1 MLSLL
6 LFSSVVF
13 VVGTVKTASSS
24 CRIRIAEGD
33 GGSTSLLIFWLKLLM
48 LLFLLSSTHPFSGL
62 ESSVMDKP
70 NVPATIPPIKN
81 GKFSRMTSKMSSSS
95 SFSSLLFE
103 EDDDA

>member
-24 CRIRIAEGD
+24 CRIRIDEGD
-33 GGSTSLLIFWLKLLM
+33 GSTSLLFM
-48 LLFLLSSTHPFSGL
+48 LLFFLSSTHPFSGL